1 MRKVGVMLAVLL
13 VGGLTAAAP
22 ATAEVVECGHYD
34 YGGGFWTYDIDDV
47 QGVGIFNVV
56 GRDVSCS
63 TARRISRRAFN
74 TNSDGRKRWR
84 YGRWSCRWRST
95 GYESAN
101 ARCTR
106 GKRLAKWTTAS

>member
-1 MRKVGVMLAVLL
+1 MSKVAGIVAALL
-13 VGGLTAAAP
+13 VACLMASAP
-22 ATAEVVECGHYD
+22 ANAEVVECGHYD
-34 YGGGFWTYDIDDV
+34 YGGGFWTYDIDEV

-56 GRDVSCS
+56 GRDVGCS

-74 TNSDGRKRWR
+74 TNTDGRKRWR

-101 ARCTR
+101 VRCVR
-106 GKRLAKWTTAS
+106 GKRLVKWTTAA